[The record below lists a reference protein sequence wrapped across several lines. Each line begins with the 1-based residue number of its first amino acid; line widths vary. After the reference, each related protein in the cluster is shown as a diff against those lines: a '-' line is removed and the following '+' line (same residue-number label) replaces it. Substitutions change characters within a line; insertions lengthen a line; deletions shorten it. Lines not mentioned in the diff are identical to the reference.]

1 VELMAKKPKKRM
13 PPDAVT
19 GLARDEAAP
28 MVSLKAKKPKKTSR
42 GK

>member
-1 VELMAKKPKKRM
+1 MAQKPKKRTL
-13 PPDAVT
+13 PDVVS
-19 GLARDEAAP
+19 GLARDQAAP

>member
-1 VELMAKKPKKRM
+1 MAQKPKKRM
-13 PPDAVT
+13 LPDAVT
-19 GLARDEAAP
+19 GLARDQVP

>member
-1 VELMAKKPKKRM
+1 MAAKPKKRL
-13 PPDAVT
+13 PPDA
-19 GLARDEAAP
+19 GLARDQTAP

>member
-1 VELMAKKPKKRM
+1 MAAKQKKRL
-13 PPDAVT
+13 PPDAAT
-19 GLARDEAAP
+19 GFARDQTAP

>member
-1 VELMAKKPKKRM
+1 MAEKPKKRL
-13 PPDAVT
+13 PPDAVK
-19 GLARDEAAP
+19 GLARDQAP

>member
-1 VELMAKKPKKRM
+1 MAAKPKKGIA
-13 PPDAVT
+13 PDAVT
-19 GLARDEAAP
+19 DLARDHGAP